1 MIRSFR
7 TRDGLTLAFRD
18 EGEGLPL
25 LCLPGLTR
33 NSTDFDYLAPHLSD
47 VRLIRPDYR
56 GRGES
61 DWADPS
67 TYTVAVES
75 RDTLAL
81 LDHLKVNAAAVL
93 GTSRGGLIAMALAAT
108 SRHRLVGVC
117 LNDIGPVIKRNGLEK
132 IRGYIG
138 KDPPQASLHEMAKAQ
153 TVLRSG
159 FANVPESRWLEE
171 ARRRYVVAETGL
183 KINYDP
189 ELAHIFNGPSD
200 GSATANPDLW
210 SMFSALEGLPLA
222 LVRGVNSDILSAE
235 TAEEMQRHR
244 PDMIYAKVPDRGH
257 TPFLDEPEALDAI
270 RTWLAKLA

>member
-1 MIRSFR
+1 MIRRFR
-7 TRDGLTLAFRD
+7 THDSLTLAFRE
-18 EGEGLPL
+18 EGQGLPL

-33 NSTDFDYLAPHLSD
+33 NSTDFDYLAPHLSG

-75 RDTLAL
+75 LDALAL
-81 LDHLKVNAAAVL
+81 LDHLEVNAAAVL

-108 SRHRLVGVC
+108 SKHRLVGVC
-117 LNDIGPVIKRNGLEK
+117 LNDIGPVIERNGLKK

-138 KDPPQASLHEMAKAQ
+138 KNPPQASLHEVAKAQ
-153 TVLRSG
+153 TGLRSG
-159 FANVPESRWLEE
+159 FTDVPESRWLEE
-171 ARRRYVVAETGL
+171 ARRRFVATETGL
-183 KINYDP
+183 TINYDP
-189 ELAHIFNGPSD
+189 ELARIFDNPSD
-200 GSATANPDLW
+200 GSAPATPDLW
-210 SMFSALEGLPLA
+210 SMFSGLEGLPLA
-222 LVRGVNSDILSAE
+222 LVRGVNSDILSGE

-244 PDMIYAKVPDRGH
+244 PDMIYAEIPDRGH